1 MRFYLIL
8 LSFFFAFYTKAQTYN
23 VNRINSKA
31 KDTYAKAMI
40 KLSNDQFLSSIPLLE
55 KSIILDAN
63 YVDAYL
69 SLAGVMGQLKAYH
82 LAVKFYEIAQHKDT
96 TYFRPYYLPYS
107 INLAGLGRFDSA
119 LTVINNFLTLPFL
132 DDVSKKSAEYR
143 KKCYAFGVQYK
154 KNHPNSNYQ
163 FLPKNLGDSINTEL
177 SEYLPTFSVDD
188 SLLVF
193 SRRSPDG
200 GEYFYRS
207 PMITPSHF
215 GKATMIPG
223 DLNQETYKG
232 ALTVSADGEWMIF
245 AGNIHGKTYGDY
257 DLYISYYTPKGWS
270 EPENMG
276 EGINSEFWES
286 SPTLSPDKRALYF
299 SSNRP
304 GGFGGKDLYVSYR
317 DKKGRWGN
325 PINLGQNINTPADEQ
340 APFIHAD
347 NQTLYFTSNGLNG
360 YGGTD
365 LFVIRQGIDGK
376 WSMPENLGFPINT
389 IENEGSLAI
398 APNGIDAYYA
408 SDRSDTR
415 GGLDLYHFELRE
427 DVRPAKTVFVKG
439 FVYDEKTKRGLPSN
453 VELID
458 NNTGKPLMVVQT
470 DETGFYFITLPTGRD
485 FTFTVNRMGY
495 LFYSKIYD
503 LKDKMADSIYH
514 ENIYLEPLTLN
525 ASLVL
530 KNIQFDINEYK
541 IKESSKVELD
551 KVIQLLQQNPEIHI
565 SVCGHTD
572 NVGNAADNL
581 LLSSNRAKAVME
593 YFISKGIA
601 SNRLQF
607 KGFGATKP
615 IADNNSDLGRAINR
629 RTEIQIIAL

>member
-1 MRFYLIL
+1 
-8 LSFFFAFYTKAQTYN
+8 
-23 VNRINSKA
+23 
-31 KDTYAKAMI
+31 
-40 KLSNDQFLSSIPLLE
+40 
-55 KSIILDAN
+55 
-63 YVDAYL
+63 
-69 SLAGVMGQLKAYH
+69 
-82 LAVKFYEIAQHKDT
+82 
-96 TYFRPYYLPYS
+96 
-107 INLAGLGRFDSA
+107 
-119 LTVINNFLTLPFL
+119 
-132 DDVSKKSAEYR
+132 
-143 KKCYAFGVQYK
+143 
-154 KNHPNSNYQ
+154 
-163 FLPKNLGDSINTEL
+163 
-177 SEYLPTFSVDD
+177 
-188 SLLVF
+188 
-193 SRRSPDG
+193 
-200 GEYFYRS
+200 
-207 PMITPSHF
+207 
-215 GKATMIPG
+215 
-223 DLNQETYKG
+223 
-232 ALTVSADGEWMIF
+232 
-245 AGNIHGKTYGDY
+245 
-257 DLYISYYTPKGWS
+257 
-270 EPENMG
+270 
-276 EGINSEFWES
+276 
-286 SPTLSPDKRALYF
+286 
-299 SSNRP
+299 
-304 GGFGGKDLYVSYR
+304 LYVSYR
-317 DKKGRWGN
+317 DLKGRWGT

-347 NQTLYFTSNGLNG
+347 NQTLYYTSNGLGG

-365 LFVIRQGIDGK
+365 LFVIRLGKDSK

-408 SDRSDTR
+408 SDRSDSR

-458 NNTGKPLMVVQT
+458 NSTGKPLMIVQT

-495 LFYSKIYD
+495 LFYSKVYD

-530 KNIQFDINEYK
+530 KNIQFDINEFK

-551 KVIQLLQQNPEIHI
+551 KVVQLLQQNQNIHI

-572 NVGNAADNL
+572 NVGLAVDNL

-601 SNRLQF
+601 ANRLQF

-615 IADNNSDLGRAINR
+615 IADNNTELGRAINR
-629 RTEIQIIAL
+629 RTEIQIIAM